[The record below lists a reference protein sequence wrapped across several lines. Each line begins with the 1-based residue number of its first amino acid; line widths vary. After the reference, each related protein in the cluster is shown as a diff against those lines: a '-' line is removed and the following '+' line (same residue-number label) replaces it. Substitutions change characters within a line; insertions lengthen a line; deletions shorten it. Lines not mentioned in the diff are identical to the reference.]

1 MRPMELGDIP
11 IFSILKSRLGY
22 LSERQRVIAENIA
35 NANTPHYQSRDLKP
49 FDFESHMQAA
59 GGTGAAGSSG
69 GFSSVAATPAGV
81 MAVTQP
87 GHMQMGGEEHGVTLS
102 KSPDS
107 EKTLDGNGV
116 VLEDEMVKLTDA
128 RMDYDAAITFYQ
140 KSLGMLRTAI
150 RKPGSGAQ
158 RG

>member
-1 MRPMELGDIP
+1 MGGMELGDIP
-11 IFSILKSRLGY
+11 IFSMLKSRLGY
-22 LSERQRVIAENIA
+22 LSDRQRVIAENIA
-35 NANTPHYQSRDLKP
+35 NANTPKYQAQDLKP
-49 FDFESHMQAA
+49 FSFQSHMQ
-59 GGTGAAGSSG
+59 GAQGSSAA
-69 GFSSVAATPAGV
+69 SSVAATPAGV
-81 MAVTQP
+81 MAVTNP
-87 GHMQMGGEEHGVTLS
+87 AHMQPKGSKAGVVMR

-150 RKPGSGAQ
+150 RKPGAGA
-158 RG
+158 